1 MTASRYFITG
11 GAGFIGS
18 HLAEYAVAHDHP
30 VTIYDNLSSGS
41 RRWLSAIERRP
52 GVTVIEGDVRNADRL
67 TEAMGGHDIVWHLAA
82 NGDIPGGL
90 QNVRMDLENNTL
102 GTFNV
107 LNAMRDTG
115 LRALVFTSSS
125 TIYGEVKQFPTP
137 EDAGPVLPISLYGAS
152 KLAGEALISAFCHLF
167 EMRAWIFR
175 FGNVLGA
182 RMGHGIIYDFIH
194 KLKRNPRELEILG
207 DGEQQKNYFLV
218 EECIEGMHWAV
229 ERSSAQFDVFNLG
242 RADTITAKEIAAIVV
257 EEMGLRD
264 VRLSFAGGRRGWP
277 GDVPQVIYDVGKMRR
292 LGWEARHSSA
302 EAVRVAARRL
312 IAQFGAAQPAPLAAG
327 GGAV

>member
-1 MTASRYFITG
+1 MTGFSYFITG
-11 GAGFIGS
+11 GAGFVGS
-18 HLAEYAVAHDHP
+18 HLSEYAVAHGHR
-30 VTIYDNLSSGS
+30 VTIYDNMSSG
-41 RRWLSAIERRP
+41 RRQWLSAVDGGP
-52 GVTVIEGDVRNADRL
+52 GVSVIEGDVRDAARL
-67 TEAMGGHDIVWHLAA
+67 TAALKGHDIVWHLAA

-107 LNAMRDTG
+107 LNAMRATG
-115 LRALVFTSSS
+115 VRSLVFTSSS
-125 TIYGEVKQFPTP
+125 TIYGEVQQFPTP

-152 KLAGEALISAFCHLF
+152 KLAGEGMISAFCHLF
-167 EMRAWIFR
+167 GMRAWIFR

-182 RMGHGIIYDFIH
+182 RMGHGIVYDFIH
-194 KLKRNPRELEILG
+194 KLKRSPRELEILG

-229 ERSSAQFDVFNLG
+229 ERSSAQCDVFNLG
-242 RADTITAKEIAAIVV
+242 TEDTVTVKEIAAIVI

-264 VRLSFAGGRRGWP
+264 VRLRFTGGQRGWP
-277 GDVPQVIYDVGKMRR
+277 GDVPQVIYDVGKMRS

-312 IAQFGAAQPAPLAAG
+312 LAQFESAQPAGLPG
-327 GGAV
+327 GESA